1 MTDFSRF
8 GALCAIL
15 AGVAGLVYGVAFVL
29 LDDELLSGL
38 ALVAGGL
45 LGSAALVGVYERVRE
60 EGGAFAILALLLG
73 VAGALGAAVH
83 GGYDLANALHP
94 PPGGI
99 PDLPNAVDPRG
110 LLTFGV
116 SGLALL
122 VFAWLLARTGGF
134 PRGLSV
140 LAYVSAVL
148 LLVLYLGRL
157 VILDATS
164 PAILVPAALSG
175 FIINPAFYVWLGL
188 ELRQGPARA

>member
-1 MTDFSRF
+1 MDYARF
-8 GALCAIL
+8 GGLCAIL
-15 AGVAGLVYGVAFVL
+15 AAVAGLVYGVAFVI
-29 LDDELLSGL
+29 LDHELLSGL
-38 ALVAGGL
+38 ALMLGGL
-45 LGSAALVGVYERVRE
+45 LGSAALVALYERVRD
-60 EGGAFAILALLLG
+60 EGGGFALLALLLG

-83 GGYDLANALHP
+83 GGYDLANVLHP
-94 PPGGI
+94 PPDGI
-99 PDLPNAVDPRG
+99 PDLPSAVDPRG

-122 VFAWLLARTGGF
+122 VVAWLLGRAGGF

-164 PAILVPAALSG
+164 LAILVPAALSG

-188 ELRQGPARA
+188 ELRLGRPAA